1 MSTAVSGERDAQR
14 ASAPA
19 AHGEH
24 AEQTSLSALD
34 PRQLSVPYGYLR
46 FKRAFDIVNALLQLT
61 FFAPLML
68 LISAVIWLSD
78 RGPVFFLQDRLTGGR
93 RGPRV
98 FKIIKFRTMVVDAER
113 LGAKITGKNDCRV
126 TPIGRLLRKTKLDEL
141 PQYINV
147 LKGEMSFVGPRPQT
161 LGYVEAFKDHYYAI
175 HSIVPAGVTDLAS
188 VKYKDEGRILD
199 SVENPEQYYVEHI
212 MPDKIRCHYEYVSHM
227 GLAAD
232 LKIIFLTLARVF
244 SRSTQSQEGNLSRAE
259 G

>member
-1 MSTAVSGERDAQR
+1 MQR
-14 ASAPA
+14 PGAPA
-19 AHGEH
+19 VPAASPEQPISP
-24 AEQTSLSALD
+24 AEIRAL
-34 PRQLSVPYGYLR
+34 PVPQAYLR
-46 FKRAFDIVNALLQLT
+46 FKRGFDVVNALLQLT
-61 FFAPLML
+61 LFAPLML

-78 RGPVFFLQDRLTGGR
+78 RGPVFFLQERLTGGR

-98 FKIIKFRTMVVDAER
+98 FRIIKFRTMVVDAES
-113 LGAKITGKNDCRV
+113 LGAKITGKNDCRI

-161 LGYVEAFKDHYYAI
+161 LGYVEAFRDHYHAI

-199 SVENPEQYYVEHI
+199 SVEDPERYYIEHI
-212 MPDKIRCHYEYVSHM
+212 MPDKIRCHYEYVRNMSL
-227 GLAAD
+227 GSD
-232 LKIIFLTLARVF
+232 LKIIFLTLAKVF
-244 SRSTQSQEGNLSRAE
+244 SRSSRSQEGNLSRAE